1 MEIKSI
7 VIDANSYSAF
17 KRGDFDAVEI
27 IRHVPNIIMS
37 PVVMGEL
44 LSGFAFG
51 SKEEKNR
58 KELELFLSSERVKLV
73 AIDRN
78 TSEQYTKIYK
88 ELRLKGKP
96 IPTNDLWIAATAV
109 QYGNAVFTYDDHF
122 KHISTLK
129 VISTFDDLML

>member
-27 IRHVPNIIMS
+27 IRHVPN
-37 PVVMGEL
+37 
-44 LSGFAFG
+44 
-51 SKEEKNR
+51 
-58 KELELFLSSERVKLV
+58 
-73 AIDRN
+73 
-78 TSEQYTKIYK
+78 
-88 ELRLKGKP
+88 
-96 IPTNDLWIAATAV
+96 TNDLWIAATAV